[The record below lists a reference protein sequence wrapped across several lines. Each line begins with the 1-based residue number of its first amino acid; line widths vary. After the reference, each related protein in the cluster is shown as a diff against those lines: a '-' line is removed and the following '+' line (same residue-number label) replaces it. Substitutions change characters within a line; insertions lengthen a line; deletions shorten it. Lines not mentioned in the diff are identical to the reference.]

1 MPKPLS
7 DGAQRLVFGILIV
20 ILVSF
25 GIYWSLGGS
34 GTSDPEQQEQTA
46 EGGGG
51 GASEGEG
58 SDEPAVPLPTVA
70 VEDMELA
77 DWLPFTEEEFVAA
90 AAVAQAFATDYGT
103 VDYSESPEEYYDRL
117 GQYATEE
124 YAQTLAQSSGAGA
137 LWGERA
143 EEEAVSTGRAAVE
156 SIRGFDKE
164 SIVFVLRVQS
174 ITEGNNGKSQN
185 LGDFAVTMVKKGGD
199 WRVYDFQPADAGN
212 LGGG

>member
-1 MPKPLS
+1 LTSIPERARGRGAPRRRPPPPNPPHPQEAPMPKPLS

-103 VDYSESPEEYYDRL
+103 
-117 GQYATEE
+117 
-124 YAQTLAQSSGAGA
+124 
-137 LWGERA
+137 
-143 EEEAVSTGRAAVE
+143 
-156 SIRGFDKE
+156 
-164 SIVFVLRVQS
+164 
-174 ITEGNNGKSQN
+174 
-185 LGDFAVTMVKKGGD
+185 
-199 WRVYDFQPADAGN
+199 
-212 LGGG
+212 